1 MSQYYYLVTGLP
13 ELSLDDNKL
22 NYTVGDFKTEFY
34 PQLSK
39 EDQALVDL
47 YYLKFDNANLLKL
60 LKDREAVIDPRGN
73 YTADQFVAVFKQ
85 FDEEGVITSP
95 GSLPPYI
102 IKFIQAY
109 LTQQAAGIT
118 SDVLVEDWLAG
129 LYFEHAMQ
137 CKNDFVSS
145 WFEFN
150 LNTNNVL
157 VALAA
162 RKYKLPIASFIVGDT
177 EICQALKTSN
187 ARDFG
192 LTTELDYFD
201 QLLKI
206 SETDDLV
213 EREKRLDQLRWKW
226 MEDKTFFDYFSIERL
241 YVFLLQL
248 EIIERWIS
256 LDKEKGNQMFREI
269 IDSLKG
275 EVRVP
280 SEF

>member
-47 YYLKFDNANLLKL
+47 YYLKYDNANLLKL

-95 GSLPPYI
+95 GSLPSYI
-102 IKFIQAY
+102 IKFIQTY
-109 LTQQAAGIT
+109 LTQQETGV
-118 SDVLVEDWLAG
+118 SSEVLVEDCLAG
-129 LYFEHAMQ
+129 LYYEYAMR
-137 CKNDFVSS
+137 CTNDFVSS

-213 EREKRLDQLRWKW
+213 DREKRLDQLRWKW

>member
-39 EDQALVDL
+39 EDQHLVDL

-85 FDEEGVITSP
+85 FDEEGVITSH
-95 GSLPPYI
+95 GSLPLYM

-109 LTQQAAGIT
+109 LTQQEAGIT

-129 LYFEHAMQ
+129 LYYEYAMQ
-137 CKNDFVSS
+137 CDNDFVSS

-162 RKYKLPIASFIVGDT
+162 RKHKLPIASFIVGDT

-213 EREKRLDQLRWKW
+213 DREKRLDQLRWKW

>member
-13 ELSLDDNKL
+13 ELSLEDNKL

-39 EDQALVDL
+39 EDQKLVDL
-47 YYLKFDNANLLKL
+47 YYLKFDNVNLLKL
-60 LKDREAVIDPRGN
+60 LNDREAVIDPRGN
-73 YTADQFVAVFKQ
+73 FTADQFVAVFKQ
-85 FDEEGVITSP
+85 FDEEGIISSP
-95 GSLPPYI
+95 GSLPPYL

-109 LTQQAAGIT
+109 LSQQEAGVT
-118 SDVLVEDWLAG
+118 SEILLEDWLAG
-129 LYFEHAMQ
+129 LYYEYAMQ
-137 CKNDFVSS
+137 CSNDFVSS

-150 LNTNNVL
+150 LNSNNVL

-162 RKYKLPIASFIVGDT
+162 RKYKMPVAQLVVGDT

-192 LTTELDYFD
+192 LTGELDYFD

-206 SETDDLV
+206 SETEDLV
-213 EREKRLDQLRWKW
+213 DREKRVDQLKWKW

-269 IDSLKG
+269 IESLKD

-280 SEF
+280 TEF

>member
-39 EDQALVDL
+39 EDQTLVDL

-95 GSLPPYI
+95 GSLPSYI

-109 LTQQAAGIT
+109 LTQQETGVS

-129 LYFEHAMQ
+129 LYYEYAMQ

-177 EICQALKTSN
+177 EICQALKSSN

-213 EREKRLDQLRWKW
+213 DREKRLDQLRWKW
-226 MEDKTFFDYFSIERL
+226 MEDKTFFEYFSIERL

>member
-47 YYLKFDNANLLKL
+47 YYLKYDNANLLKL

-95 GSLPPYI
+95 GSLPSYI
-102 IKFIQAY
+102 IKFIQTY
-109 LTQQAAGIT
+109 LTQQETGVS
-118 SDVLVEDWLAG
+118 SDVLVEDCLAG
-129 LYFEHAMQ
+129 LYYEYAMR
-137 CKNDFVSS
+137 CTNDFVAS

-213 EREKRLDQLRWKW
+213 DREKRLDQLRWKW

-269 IDSLKG
+269 INSLKG

>member
-13 ELSLDDNKL
+13 DLSLDDNKL

-39 EDQALVDL
+39 EDQTLVDL

-95 GSLPPYI
+95 GSLPSYI

-109 LTQQAAGIT
+109 LTQQETGVS

-129 LYFEHAMQ
+129 LYYEYAMQ

-177 EICQALKTSN
+177 EICQALKSSN

-213 EREKRLDQLRWKW
+213 DREKRLDQLRWKW

-275 EVRVP
+275 EVKVP

>member
-39 EDQALVDL
+39 EDQKLVDL

-73 YTADQFVAVFKQ
+73 FTADQFVAVFKQ
-85 FDEEGVITSP
+85 FNEEGVITSP

-109 LTQQAAGIT
+109 LTQQEEGAA

-129 LYFEHAMQ
+129 LYYEYAMQ

-150 LNTNNVL
+150 LNSNNVL

-162 RKYKLPIASFIVGDT
+162 RKYKMQIAPLVVGDT
-177 EICQALKTSN
+177 EVCRALKTSN

-201 QLLKI
+201 QLLKV
-206 SETDDLV
+206 SETEDLV
-213 EREKRLDQLRWKW
+213 EREKKLDQIRWKW

-256 LDKEKGNQMFREI
+256 LDKEKGSQMFREI

-280 SEF
+280 KEF

>member
-39 EDQALVDL
+39 EDQHLVDL

-85 FDEEGVITSP
+85 FDEEGVITSH
-95 GSLPPYI
+95 GSLPPYM

-109 LTQQAAGIT
+109 LTQQEAGIT

-129 LYFEHAMQ
+129 LYYEYAMQ
-137 CKNDFVSS
+137 CDNDFVSS

-162 RKYKLPIASFIVGDT
+162 RKHKLPIASFIVGDT

-213 EREKRLDQLRWKW
+213 DREKRLDQLRWKW

>member
-39 EDQALVDL
+39 EDQKLVDL

-73 YTADQFVAVFKQ
+73 FTADQFVAVFKQ
-85 FDEEGVITSP
+85 FNEEGVIASP
-95 GSLPPYI
+95 GSLPPYL
-102 IKFIQAY
+102 IKFVQAY
-109 LTQQAAGIT
+109 LTQQEEGTA

-129 LYFEHAMQ
+129 LYYEYAMQ

-150 LNTNNVL
+150 LNSNNVL

-162 RKYKLPIASFIVGDT
+162 RKYKMQIAPLVVGDT
-177 EICQALKTSN
+177 EVCRALKTSN

-201 QLLKI
+201 QLLKV
-206 SETDDLV
+206 SETEDLV
-213 EREKRLDQLRWKW
+213 EREKKLDQIRWKW

-256 LDKEKGNQMFREI
+256 LDKEKGSQMFREI

-280 SEF
+280 KEF

>member
-39 EDQALVDL
+39 EDQQLVDL

-60 LKDREAVIDPRGN
+60 LKDREAAIDPRGN

-85 FDEEGVITSP
+85 FDEEGFITSH
-95 GSLPPYI
+95 GSLPPYM
-102 IKFIQAY
+102 IKFVQSY
-109 LTQQAAGIT
+109 LTQQEAGIT

-129 LYFEHAMQ
+129 LYYEYAMQ

-213 EREKRLDQLRWKW
+213 DREKRLDQLRWKW

>member
-13 ELSLDDNKL
+13 ELSLEDNKL

-34 PQLSK
+34 PQFSK
-39 EDQALVDL
+39 EDQVLVDL

-60 LKDREAVIDPRGN
+60 LKDREAAIDSRGN
-73 YTADQFVAVFKQ
+73 YTAEQFVAVFKQ

-95 GSLPPYI
+95 GSLPSYI
-102 IKFIQAY
+102 IKFTQAY
-109 LTQQAAGIT
+109 LTQQETGVTA
-118 SDVLVEDWLAG
+118 DVLVEDWLAG
-129 LYFEHAMQ
+129 LYYEYAMQ

-150 LNTNNVL
+150 LNVNNVL

-162 RKYKLPIASFIVGDT
+162 RKYRMPIASMIVGDT

-213 EREKRLDQLRWKW
+213 DREKRLDQLRWKW

>member
-1 MSQYYYLVTGLP
+1 M
-13 ELSLDDNKL
+13 
-22 NYTVGDFKTEFY
+22 
-34 PQLSK
+34 
-39 EDQALVDL
+39 
-47 YYLKFDNANLLKL
+47 
-60 LKDREAVIDPRGN
+60 
-73 YTADQFVAVFKQ
+73 
-85 FDEEGVITSP
+85 
-95 GSLPPYI
+95 
-102 IKFIQAY
+102 IKFIQDY
-109 LTQQAAGIT
+109 LSQQEAGVT
-118 SDVLVEDWLAG
+118 SDVLVEDWLSG
-129 LYFEHAMQ
+129 LYYDYAMR
-137 CKNDFVSS
+137 CKNEFVSS

-157 VALAA
+157 VAMAA
-162 RKYKLPIASFIVGDT
+162 RKYKLPIATLIVGDT
-177 EICQALKTSN
+177 EICEALKTSN

-192 LTTELDYFD
+192 LTTELEYFD
-201 QLLKI
+201 QLQKI

>member
-95 GSLPPYI
+95 GSLPPYF

>member
-13 ELSLDDNKL
+13 ELSLEDNKL

-39 EDQALVDL
+39 EDQVLVDL

-60 LKDREAVIDPRGN
+60 LKDREAAIDSRGN
-73 YTADQFVAVFKQ
+73 YTAEQFVAVFKQ

-95 GSLPPYI
+95 GSLPSYI
-102 IKFIQAY
+102 IKFTQAY
-109 LTQQAAGIT
+109 LTQQETGVT
-118 SDVLVEDWLAG
+118 TDVLVEDWLAG
-129 LYFEHAMQ
+129 LYYEYAMQ

-150 LNTNNVL
+150 LNVNNVL

-162 RKYKLPIASFIVGDT
+162 RKYRMPIASLIVGDT
-177 EICQALKTSN
+177 DICQALKTSN

-213 EREKRLDQLRWKW
+213 DREKRLDQLRWKW

>member
-13 ELSLDDNKL
+13 ELSLEDNKL

-39 EDQALVDL
+39 DDQVLVDL

-60 LKDREAVIDPRGN
+60 LKDREAAIDSRGN
-73 YTADQFVAVFKQ
+73 YTAEQFVAVFKQ

-95 GSLPPYI
+95 GSLPSYI
-102 IKFIQAY
+102 IKFTQAY
-109 LTQQAAGIT
+109 LTQQETGVTA
-118 SDVLVEDWLAG
+118 DVLVEDWLAG
-129 LYFEHAMQ
+129 LYYEYAMQ

-150 LNTNNVL
+150 LNVNNVL

-162 RKYKLPIASFIVGDT
+162 RKYRMPIASLIVGDT
-177 EICQALKTSN
+177 DICQALKTSN

-213 EREKRLDQLRWKW
+213 DREKRLDQLRWKW

>member
-13 ELSLDDNKL
+13 ELSLEDNKL

-39 EDQALVDL
+39 EDQVLVNL

-60 LKDREAVIDPRGN
+60 LKDREAAIDSRGN
-73 YTADQFVAVFKQ
+73 YTAEQFVAVFKQ

-95 GSLPPYI
+95 GSLPSYI
-102 IKFIQAY
+102 IKFTQAY
-109 LTQQAAGIT
+109 LTQQETGVTA
-118 SDVLVEDWLAG
+118 DVLVEDWLAG
-129 LYFEHAMQ
+129 LYYEYAMQ

-150 LNTNNVL
+150 LNVNNVL

-162 RKYKLPIASFIVGDT
+162 RKYRMPIASLIVGDT
-177 EICQALKTSN
+177 DICQALKTSN

-213 EREKRLDQLRWKW
+213 DREKRLDQLRWKW

>member
-13 ELSLDDNKL
+13 ELSLEDNKL

-39 EDQALVDL
+39 EDQKLVDL
-47 YYLKFDNANLLKL
+47 YYLKFDNVNLLKL
-60 LKDREAVIDPRGN
+60 LNDREAVIDPRGN
-73 YTADQFVAVFKQ
+73 FTADQFVAVFKQ
-85 FDEEGVITSP
+85 FDEEGIISSP
-95 GSLPPYI
+95 GSLPPYL

-109 LTQQAAGIT
+109 LSQQEAGVT
-118 SDVLVEDWLAG
+118 SEILLEDWLAG
-129 LYFEHAMQ
+129 LYYEYAMQ
-137 CKNDFVSS
+137 CSNDFVSS

-150 LNTNNVL
+150 LNSNNVL

-162 RKYKLPIASFIVGDT
+162 RKYKMPVAQLVVGDT

-192 LTTELDYFD
+192 LTGELDYFD

-206 SETDDLV
+206 SETEDLV
-213 EREKRLDQLRWKW
+213 DREKRVDQLKWKW

>member
-34 PQLSK
+34 PLLSK
-39 EDQALVDL
+39 EDQMLVDL

-60 LKDREAVIDPRGN
+60 LKDREAETDPRGN
-73 YTADQFVAVFKQ
+73 YAADQFVAVFKQ
-85 FDEEGVITSP
+85 FEEEGVITSP
-95 GSLPPYI
+95 GSLPTYLI
-102 IKFIQAY
+102 EFIKAY
-109 LTQQAAGIT
+109 LTQQETGVT
-118 SDVLVEDWLAG
+118 SEVLVEDWLSG
-129 LYFEHAMQ
+129 LYYDYAMQ
-137 CKNDFVSS
+137 CKNEFVSS

-162 RKYKLPIASFIVGDT
+162 RKYKLPVASLIVGDT
-177 EICQALKTSN
+177 EICEALKTSN

-201 QLLKI
+201 QLMKI
-206 SETDDLV
+206 SETEDLV
-213 EREKRLDQLRWKW
+213 DREKRLDQLRWKW

>member
-47 YYLKFDNANLLKL
+47 YYLKYDNANLLKL

-95 GSLPPYI
+95 GSLPSYI
-102 IKFIQAY
+102 IKFIQTY
-109 LTQQAAGIT
+109 LIQQETGVS
-118 SDVLVEDWLAG
+118 SDVLVEDCLAG
-129 LYFEHAMQ
+129 LYYEYAMR
-137 CKNDFVSS
+137 CTNDFVAS

-213 EREKRLDQLRWKW
+213 DREKRLDQLRWKW

>member
-1 MSQYYYLVTGLP
+1 M
-13 ELSLDDNKL
+13 
-22 NYTVGDFKTEFY
+22 
-34 PQLSK
+34 
-39 EDQALVDL
+39 VDL
-47 YYLKFDNANLLKL
+47 YYLKYDNANLLKL

-95 GSLPPYI
+95 GSLPSYI
-102 IKFIQAY
+102 IKFIQTY
-109 LTQQAAGIT
+109 LTQQETGVS
-118 SDVLVEDWLAG
+118 SDVLVEDCLAG
-129 LYFEHAMQ
+129 LYYEYAMR
-137 CKNDFVSS
+137 CTNDFVSS

-213 EREKRLDQLRWKW
+213 DREKRLDQLRWKW

>member
-60 LKDREAVIDPRGN
+60 LKDRETVIDPRGN

>member
-95 GSLPPYI
+95 GSLSPYI

>member
-13 ELSLDDNKL
+13 ELSLEDNKL
-22 NYTVGDFKTEFY
+22 SYTVSDFKKEFY

-39 EDQALVDL
+39 EDQKLVDL
-47 YYLKFDNANLLKL
+47 YYLKFDNSNLLRL

-73 YTADQFVAVFKQ
+73 YKADQFVSVFKQ
-85 FDEEGVITSP
+85 FDEEGTITSA
-95 GSLPPYI
+95 GLLPPYI
-102 IKFIQAY
+102 IMFIQNY
-109 LTQQAAGIT
+109 LKQQEEGVT
-118 SDVLVEDWLAG
+118 SDILAEDWLAG
-129 LYFEHAMQ
+129 LYYEYAMQ

-150 LNTNNVL
+150 LNANNVL

-162 RKYKLPIASFIVGDT
+162 RKYKMQIAPLVVGDT
-177 EICQALKTSN
+177 EVCRALKTSN

-192 LTTELDYFD
+192 LASELDYFD

-206 SETDDLV
+206 SEADDLV
-213 EREKRLDQLRWKW
+213 DREKKLDQIRWKW

>member
-47 YYLKFDNANLLKL
+47 YYLKYDNANLLKL

-85 FDEEGVITSP
+85 FDEEGVITSS
-95 GSLPPYI
+95 GSLPSYI
-102 IKFIQAY
+102 IKFTQAY
-109 LTQQAAGIT
+109 LTQQETGVTA
-118 SDVLVEDWLAG
+118 DVLVEDWLAG
-129 LYFEHAMQ
+129 LYYEYAMQ

-150 LNTNNVL
+150 LNVNNVL

-162 RKYKLPIASFIVGDT
+162 RKYRMPIASLIVGDT
-177 EICQALKTSN
+177 DICQALKTSN

-213 EREKRLDQLRWKW
+213 DREKRLDQLRWKW

>member
-47 YYLKFDNANLLKL
+47 YYLKYDNANLLKL

-73 YTADQFVAVFKQ
+73 YTADQFVAVFNQ

-95 GSLPPYI
+95 GSLPSYI
-102 IKFIQAY
+102 IKFIQTY
-109 LTQQAAGIT
+109 LTQQETGVS
-118 SDVLVEDWLAG
+118 SDVLLEDCLAG
-129 LYFEHAMQ
+129 LYYEYAMR
-137 CKNDFVSS
+137 CTNDFVSS

-213 EREKRLDQLRWKW
+213 DREKRLDQLRWKW

>member
-118 SDVLVEDWLAG
+118 SDVLVEDWLSG

-213 EREKRLDQLRWKW
+213 DREKRLDQLRWKW

>member
-34 PQLSK
+34 PQLSR
-39 EDQALVDL
+39 EDQHLVDL

-85 FDEEGVITSP
+85 FDEEGVITSH
-95 GSLPPYI
+95 GSLPPYM

-109 LTQQAAGIT
+109 LTQQEAGIT

-129 LYFEHAMQ
+129 LYYEYAMQ
-137 CKNDFVSS
+137 CDNDFVSS

-162 RKYKLPIASFIVGDT
+162 RKHKLPIISFIVGDT

-213 EREKRLDQLRWKW
+213 DREKRLDQLRWKW

>member
-39 EDQALVDL
+39 EDQTLVDL

-73 YTADQFVAVFKQ
+73 FAADQFVAVFKQ
-85 FDEEGVITSP
+85 FEEEGIITSF

-102 IKFIQAY
+102 IKFIQDY
-109 LTQQAAGIT
+109 LSQQEAGVT
-118 SDVLVEDWLAG
+118 SDVLVEDWLSG
-129 LYFEHAMQ
+129 LYYDYAMK
-137 CKNDFVSS
+137 CKNEFVSS

-157 VALAA
+157 VAMAA
-162 RKYKLPIASFIVGDT
+162 RKYKMPITSLIVGDS
-177 EICQALKTSN
+177 EICNALKTSN

-192 LTTELDYFD
+192 LTTELEYFD
-201 QLLKI
+201 QLQKI

-213 EREKRLDQLRWKW
+213 EREKRLDQLRWNW

>member
-13 ELSLDDNKL
+13 ELSLEDNKL

-39 EDQALVDL
+39 EDQVLVNL

-60 LKDREAVIDPRGN
+60 LKDREAAIDSRGN
-73 YTADQFVAVFKQ
+73 YTAEQFVAVFKQ

-95 GSLPPYI
+95 GSLPSYI
-102 IKFIQAY
+102 IKFTQAY
-109 LTQQAAGIT
+109 LTQQETGVTA
-118 SDVLVEDWLAG
+118 DVLVEDWLAG
-129 LYFEHAMQ
+129 LYYEYAMQ

-150 LNTNNVL
+150 LNVNNVL
-157 VALAA
+157 VALTA
-162 RKYKLPIASFIVGDT
+162 RKYRMPIASLIVGDT
-177 EICQALKTSN
+177 DICQALKTSN

-213 EREKRLDQLRWKW
+213 DREKRLDQLRWKW

>member
-13 ELSLDDNKL
+13 ELSLEDNKL
-22 NYTVGDFKTEFY
+22 NYTVSDFKSEFY
-34 PQLSK
+34 PQLSS
-39 EDQALVDL
+39 EDQKLVDL
-47 YYLKFDNANLLKL
+47 YYLKFDNVNLLKL
-60 LKDREAVIDPRGN
+60 LKNREAVIDPRGN
-73 YTADQFVAVFKQ
+73 FTADQFVAVFKQ
-85 FDEEGVITSP
+85 FNEEGVIASP
-95 GSLPPYI
+95 GSLPPYL
-102 IKFIQAY
+102 IKFVQAY
-109 LTQQAAGIT
+109 LTQQEEGT
-118 SDVLVEDWLAG
+118 PNEVLVEDWLAG
-129 LYFEHAMQ
+129 LYYEYAMQ

-150 LNTNNVL
+150 LNSNNVL

-162 RKYKLPIASFIVGDT
+162 RKYKMQIAPLVVGET
-177 EICQALKTSN
+177 EVCQALKTSN

-192 LTTELDYFD
+192 LTSELDYFD

-206 SETDDLV
+206 SETEDLV

-256 LDKEKGNQMFREI
+256 LDKEKGNQMFCEI

>member
-1 MSQYYYLVTGLP
+1 M
-13 ELSLDDNKL
+13 
-22 NYTVGDFKTEFY
+22 
-34 PQLSK
+34 
-39 EDQALVDL
+39 
-47 YYLKFDNANLLKL
+47 KL
-60 LKDREAVIDPRGN
+60 LKDREAVIDSRGN
-73 YTADQFVAVFKQ
+73 YTVDQFVAVFKQ
-85 FDEEGVITSP
+85 FDEEGIITSP
-95 GSLPPYI
+95 GSLPPYM
-102 IKFIQAY
+102 IKFIQDY
-109 LTQQAAGIT
+109 LSQQEAGVT
-118 SDVLVEDWLAG
+118 SDVLVEDWLSG
-129 LYFEHAMQ
+129 LYYDYAMR
-137 CKNDFVSS
+137 CKNEFVSS

-157 VALAA
+157 VAMAA
-162 RKYKLPIASFIVGDT
+162 RKYKLPIATLIVGDT
-177 EICQALKTSN
+177 EICEALKTSN

-192 LTTELDYFD
+192 LTTELEYFD
-201 QLLKI
+201 QLQKI

>member
-73 YTADQFVAVFKQ
+73 YTANQFVAVFKQ

>member
-47 YYLKFDNANLLKL
+47 YYLKYDNANLLKL

-95 GSLPPYI
+95 GSLPSYI
-102 IKFIQAY
+102 IKFIQTY
-109 LTQQAAGIT
+109 LTQQETGVS
-118 SDVLVEDWLAG
+118 SDVLVEDCLAG
-129 LYFEHAMQ
+129 LYYEYAMR
-137 CKNDFVSS
+137 CTNDFVAS

-213 EREKRLDQLRWKW
+213 DREKRLDQLRWKW

-256 LDKEKGNQMFREI
+256 LDKEKGNQLFREI

>member
-109 LTQQAAGIT
+109 LTQQAAGVT

-129 LYFEHAMQ
+129 LYFEHSMQ

-162 RKYKLPIASFIVGDT
+162 RKYKLPIATFIVGDT